1 MEFQR
6 KSKEKRFGLPYMG
19 SKSRFWRWLLQRTP
33 ACGTFYD
40 LFAGG
45 CSVGHMMG
53 HFGKCEK
60 VVFNDV
66 NKMPLKLFRMAING
80 TLPPPSWMSSEEFR
94 ERNKAGDPLSL
105 LFSFGAKT
113 STYFC
118 AKAIES
124 WQKEL
129 FHAKISGD
137 YSFFSD
143 ILGIDDFC
151 ELSSAWSRKHLGLLN
166 AAAKSLAPED
176 VEWSD
181 KSCVTLCHSNPL
193 GRRERLSRFD
203 ELPVNKPVE
212 FRNEDYRVAAED
224 AGEDDIIYA
233 DPPYANKSG
242 YGVKFDNAEFWE
254 WCRRPRRAL
263 LIISEY
269 SAPPDFVEIWAKQV
283 TCSLS
288 TNGEVGRPI
297 ERLFVNKSQEAL
309 YWDMYGMPLLPLKFN
324 DQHEEWRASDTSRLF
339 LSNFQRKKT
348 NEQQSAIE
356 D

>member
-6 KSKEKRFGLPYMG
+6 KSTEKRFGLSYMG
-19 SKSRFWRWLLQRTP
+19 SKSRFWKWLLQRIP

-45 CSVGHMMG
+45 CSVGHIMG

-66 NKMPLKLFRMAING
+66 NAMPLELFRMAIDG
-80 TLPPPSWMSSEEFR
+80 QLPPPVWMSSEEFK

-118 AKAIES
+118 SKAIEP

-143 ILGIDDFC
+143 IFGIDDFC
-151 ELSSAWSRKHLGLLN
+151 GLSRVWRREYTDVLN
-166 AAAKSLAPED
+166 AAAKTLAPEG
-176 VEWSD
+176 VEWSG
-181 KSCVTLCHSNPL
+181 KSYATLSRSYPFERC
-193 GRRERLSRFD
+193 ERLARFG
-203 ELPVNKPVE
+203 ELPINMPVE
-212 FRNEDYRVAAED
+212 FRNADYRAAAQD
-224 AGEDDIIYA
+224 ASEGDAIYA
-233 DPPYANKSG
+233 DPPYCDKSG
-242 YGVKFDNAEFWE
+242 YGVSFDNEEFWE
-254 WCRRPRRAL
+254 WCRQPRRAL

-269 SAPPDFVEIWAKQV
+269 SAPSDFAEIWAKKV
-283 TCSLS
+283 TCAMSQ
-288 TNGEVGRPI
+288 NGEVGRPI
-297 ERLFVNKSQEAL
+297 ERLFVHKSQVDR
-309 YWDMYGMPLLPLKFN
+309 YWSELGMPTLPLQF
-324 DQHEEWRASDTSRLF
+324 D
-339 LSNFQRKKT
+339 
-348 NEQQSAIE
+348 
-356 D
+356 

>member
-6 KSKEKRFGLPYMG
+6 KSKEKRFGLSYMG
-19 SKSRFWRWLLQRTP
+19 SKSRFWRWLLQRIP

-45 CSVGHMMG
+45 CSVGHMVG

-66 NKMPLKLFRMAING
+66 NAMPLKLFHMAINE
-80 TLPPPSWMSSEEFR
+80 TLPPPSWISSEEFR

-105 LFSFGAKT
+105 LFTFGANT

-118 AKAIES
+118 SKAVEP

-137 YSFFSD
+137 YSFFAD

-151 ELSSAWSRKHLGLLN
+151 GLSREWSRGHVGLLN
-166 AAAKSLAPED
+166 AAAKMLAPEG

-181 KSCVTLCHSNPL
+181 KSYVTLRRSYPFE
-193 GRRERLSRFD
+193 RRERLSRLD
-203 ELPVNKPVE
+203 ELPINMPIE
-212 FRNEDYRVAAED
+212 FRNADYRAAAED
-224 AGEDDIIYA
+224 AGEDDVIYA
-233 DPPYANKSG
+233 DPPYANKAG
-242 YGVKFDNAEFWE
+242 YGVTFDNTAFWE

-269 SAPPDFVEIWAKQV
+269 SAPSDFAEIWAKKV
-283 TCSLS
+283 TCAMSQ
-288 TNGEVGRPI
+288 NGDVGRPI
-297 ERLFVNKSQEAL
+297 ERLFIHKSQVDR
-309 YWDMYGMPLLPLKFN
+309 YWFEFGMPTLPLQF
-324 DQHEEWRASDTSRLF
+324 D
-339 LSNFQRKKT
+339 
-348 NEQQSAIE
+348 
-356 D
+356 

>member
-6 KSKEKRFGLPYMG
+6 KSKEKRFGLSYMG
-19 SKSRFWRWLLQRTP
+19 SKSRFWRWLLQRMP
-33 ACGTFYD
+33 SCGTFYD

-45 CSVGHMMG
+45 CSVGHIMG

-66 NKMPLKLFRMAING
+66 NKMPLELFRMAING

-105 LFSFGAKT
+105 LFSYGAKT

-118 AKAIES
+118 SKVVEP

-129 FHAKISGD
+129 FQAKISGD
-137 YSFFSD
+137 YSFLSD
-143 ILGIDDFC
+143 ILRTDDFC
-151 ELSSAWSRKHLGLLN
+151 GLSWAWSRKHTDLLN
-166 AAAKSLAPED
+166 EAAKMFAPEG
-176 VEWSD
+176 VEWSN
-181 KSCVTLCHSNPL
+181 KSYKALLYSSPF

-203 ELPVNKPVE
+203 ELPINLPIE
-212 FRNEDYRVAAED
+212 FRNLDYRVAADD
-224 AGEDDIIYA
+224 AGEDDVIYA
-233 DPPYANKSG
+233 DPPYTNKSG
-242 YGVKFDNAEFWE
+242 YGVAFDNEEFWE
-254 WCRRPRRAL
+254 WCRQPRRAL

-283 TCSLS
+283 TCAMS

-297 ERLFVNKSQEAL
+297 ERLFVHKSQLKE
-309 YWDMYGMPLLPLKFN
+309 YWFMLGMPLLPLQFN
-324 DQHEEWRASDTSRLF
+324 D
-339 LSNFQRKKT
+339 
-348 NEQQSAIE
+348 
-356 D
+356 

>member
-6 KSKEKRFGLPYMG
+6 KSKEKRFGLSYMG
-19 SKSRFWRWLLQRTP
+19 SKSRFWRWLLRRIP

-66 NKMPLKLFRMAING
+66 NSMPLKLFQMAING
-80 TLPPPSWMSSEEFR
+80 TLQPPSWVSSEEFR
-94 ERNKAGDPLSL
+94 ERNEAGDPLSL

-118 AKAIES
+118 SKAVEP
-124 WQKEL
+124 WQREL

-143 ILGIDDFC
+143 ILRIDDFC
-151 ELSSAWSRKHLGLLN
+151 GLSRAWSRKHLDLLN
-166 AAAKSLAPED
+166 AAAESLTTEG

-181 KSCVTLCHSNPL
+181 KSYVTLCRSFPFE
-193 GRRERLSRFD
+193 RCERLSRFD
-203 ELPVNKPVE
+203 ELPLNLPIE
-212 FRNEDYRVAAED
+212 FRNLDYRAAAED
-224 AGEDDIIYA
+224 ASEDDVIYA
-233 DPPYANKSG
+233 DPPYAGKTG
-242 YGVKFDNAEFWE
+242 YGVAFDNEEFWQ
-254 WCRRPRRAL
+254 WCRQPRRAL

-269 SAPPDFVEIWAKQV
+269 SAPSDFVEIWGKKT
-283 TCSLS
+283 TCSMSL
-288 TNGEVGRPI
+288 NGEVGRPI
-297 ERLFVNKSQEAL
+297 ERLFVHKSQVER
-309 YWDMYGMPLLPLKFN
+309 YWSELGIPLLPLQF
-324 DQHEEWRASDTSRLF
+324 D
-339 LSNFQRKKT
+339 
-348 NEQQSAIE
+348 
-356 D
+356 